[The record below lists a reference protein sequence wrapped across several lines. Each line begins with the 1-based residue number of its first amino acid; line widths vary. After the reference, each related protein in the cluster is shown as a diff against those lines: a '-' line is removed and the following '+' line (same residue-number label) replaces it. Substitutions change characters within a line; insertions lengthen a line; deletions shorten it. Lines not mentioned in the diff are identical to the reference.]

1 MKEIKFRGVDLETG
15 EYVYGDFVHYV
26 PMSTF
31 NGIVDKDGFVREIKF
46 GSERQLVGY
55 DKDGNEVYEGDKLTN
70 ADGKIYI
77 AHWEPAYR
85 SADLIIRNRNMG
97 VIDDWEYA
105 ATYAVDKAEQL
116 VSVDKNGKEIYT
128 GDLVVDDGGEE
139 FIAVLVP
146 MMIDIKGNYF
156 HITDEVVLQEEKNG
170 DQNTSR

>member
-1 MKEIKFRGVDLETG
+1 MRKIKFRGHDRRGNTF
-15 EYVYGDFVHYV
+15 YGAY
-26 PMSTF
+26 
-31 NGIVDKDGFVREIKF
+31 
-46 GSERQLVGY
+46 
-55 DKDGNEVYEGDKLTN
+55 N
-70 ADGKIYI
+70 AD
-77 AHWEPAYR
+77 
-85 SADLIIRNRNMG
+85 MG

-105 ATYAVDKAEQL
+105 ATHAVDKAEQL
-116 VSVDKNGKEIYT
+116 VFVDKNGKEIFE